1 MRERERKRER
11 GSEKDRERERK
22 GDYESN
28 CFMNS
33 AATVRPLELIAS
45 FIALIS
51 LSMSSMNCHMVR

>member
-1 MRERERKRER
+1 MREREREKEGVRKTER
-11 GSEKDRERERK
+11 QRK

-28 CFMNS
+28 CFMYS

-51 LSMSSMNCHMVR
+51 LSISSMNCHMVR